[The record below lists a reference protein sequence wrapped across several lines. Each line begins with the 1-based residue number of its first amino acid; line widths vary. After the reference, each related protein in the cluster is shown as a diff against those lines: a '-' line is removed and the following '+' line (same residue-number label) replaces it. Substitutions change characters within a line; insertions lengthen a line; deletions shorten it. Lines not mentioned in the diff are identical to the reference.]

1 MYGIYKNSRN
11 AAWQCLID
19 FKITSL
25 PVKLSDIAKQCN
37 ISIFKNSNINIL
49 EDNQSGISFLQ
60 NGKFY
65 IIYNDNDSV
74 QRNRFTIAHELGHIF
89 LGHLLIDTKKYRTF
103 DYNNFTESAA
113 NIFARDILSPACVL
127 HELGIIKP
135 DEIAKLCNISY
146 SSAKIRSE
154 RMQILEKRNKW
165 YTHPLEREVFNLFE
179 NFIQK
184 KKLEL

>member
-1 MYGIYKNSRN
+1 M
-11 AAWQCLID
+11 
-19 FKITSL
+19 
-25 PVKLSDIAKQCN
+25 
-37 ISIFKNSNINIL
+37 
-49 EDNQSGISFLQ
+49 
-60 NGKFY
+60 
-65 IIYNDNDSV
+65 
-74 QRNRFTIAHELGHIF
+74 
-89 LGHLLIDTKKYRTF
+89 
-103 DYNNFTESAA
+103 
-113 NIFARDILSPACVL
+113 L

>member
-37 ISIFKNSNINIL
+37 ISIFKNSNVNIL

-113 NIFARDILSPACVL
+113 NI
-127 HELGIIKP
+127 
-135 DEIAKLCNISY
+135 
-146 SSAKIRSE
+146 
-154 RMQILEKRNKW
+154 
-165 YTHPLEREVFNLFE
+165 
-179 NFIQK
+179 
-184 KKLEL
+184 